1 MAFFKNF
8 IEILSAL
15 TLVDF
20 IFFSSMLLLIIL
32 VVSLIYFIKINR
44 EEMPEEIN
52 VNILKEEEQQPI
64 ELQQLNVYDDEND
77 AIIDLESI
85 SKALEERQISPIEM
99 TDYELEQEERAIISY
114 DELVERSKNLSLNYE
129 IEEEPNPEINIKKVD
144 LENLVSKVEDSKPSL
159 EIRVI
164 SYQKEEAFLEALKNL
179 KEQINWHSNKFI
191 NVDTIK

>member
-1 MAFFKNF
+1 
-8 IEILSAL
+8 
-15 TLVDF
+15 
-20 IFFSSMLLLIIL
+20 
-32 VVSLIYFIKINR
+32 
-44 EEMPEEIN
+44 MPEEIN

-85 SKALEERQISPIEM
+85 SKALEERQINPIEM

-179 KEQINWHSNKFI
+179 KEQIN
-191 NVDTIK
+191 

>member
-20 IFFSSMLLLIIL
+20 IFFSSMMLLIIL

-44 EEMPEEIN
+44 EEMPEEIK
-52 VNILKEEEQQPI
+52 VQDEQQPI
-64 ELQQLNVYDDEND
+64 EIEALNVYDDEND

-85 SKALEERQISPIEM
+85 TKALEERKVSPIEM
-99 TDYELEQEERAIISY
+99 TDYEIEQEERAIISY
-114 DELVERSKNLSLNYE
+114 DELLERSKNLSLNYE

-144 LENLVSKVEDSKPSL
+144 LENLVSKVEDSKPPL
-159 EIRVI
+159 EVRVI
-164 SYQKEEAFLEALKNL
+164 SYKKEEAFLEALKNL
-179 KEQINWHSNKFI
+179 KEQIS
-191 NVDTIK
+191 

>member
-20 IFFSSMLLLIIL
+20 IFFSSMMLLIIL

-44 EEMPEEIN
+44 EEMPEEIK
-52 VNILKEEEQQPI
+52 VPDEQQPI
-64 ELQQLNVYDDEND
+64 ELEALNVYDDEND

-85 SKALEERQISPIEM
+85 SKALEERKASPIEM

-114 DELVERSKNLSLNYE
+114 DELLERSKNLSLNYE

-144 LENLVSKVEDSKPSL
+144 LENLVSKVEDNKPPL
-159 EIRVI
+159 EVRVI

-179 KEQINWHSNKFI
+179 KEQIS
-191 NVDTIK
+191 

>member
-20 IFFSSMLLLIIL
+20 IFFSSMMLLIIL

-44 EEMPEEIN
+44 EEMPEEIK
-52 VNILKEEEQQPI
+52 VQDEQQPI
-64 ELQQLNVYDDEND
+64 EIEALNVYDDEND

-85 SKALEERQISPIEM
+85 TKALEERKVSPIEM
-99 TDYELEQEERAIISY
+99 TDYEIEQEERAIISY
-114 DELVERSKNLSLNYE
+114 DELLERSKNLSLNYE

-144 LENLVSKVEDSKPSL
+144 LENLVSKVEDSKPPL
-159 EIRVI
+159 EVRVI

-179 KEQINWHSNKFI
+179 KEQIS
-191 NVDTIK
+191 

>member
-20 IFFSSMLLLIIL
+20 IFFSSMMLLIIL

-44 EEMPEEIN
+44 EEMPEEIK
-52 VNILKEEEQQPI
+52 VQDEQQPI
-64 ELQQLNVYDDEND
+64 EIETLNVYDDEND

-85 SKALEERQISPIEM
+85 TKALEERKVSPIEM
-99 TDYELEQEERAIISY
+99 TDYEIEQEERAIISY
-114 DELVERSKNLSLNYE
+114 DELLERSKNLSLNYE

-144 LENLVSKVEDSKPSL
+144 LENLVSKVEDNKPSL
-159 EIRVI
+159 EVRVI
-164 SYQKEEAFLEALKNL
+164 SYKKEEAFLEALKNL
-179 KEQINWHSNKFI
+179 KEQIS
-191 NVDTIK
+191 

>member
-44 EEMPEEIN
+44 EEMPEEAN
-52 VNILKEEEQQPI
+52 VNFINEEEQQPI
-64 ELQQLNVYDDEND
+64 ELPQLNVYDDENN

-85 SKALEERQISPIEM
+85 SKALEERKSSPIEM

-129 IEEEPNPEINIKKVD
+129 MEEEPNPEINIKKVD
-144 LENLVSKVEDSKPSL
+144 LENLVSKVEDNKPSL

-179 KEQINWHSNKFI
+179 KGQINWSNWSVFY
-191 NVDTIK
+191 

>member
-44 EEMPEEIN
+44 EEMPEEAN
-52 VNILKEEEQQPI
+52 VNFINEEEQQPI
-64 ELQQLNVYDDEND
+64 ELPQLNVYDDENN

-85 SKALEERQISPIEM
+85 SKALEERKSSPIEM

-129 IEEEPNPEINIKKVD
+129 MEEEPNPEINIKKVD
-144 LENLVSKVEDSKPSL
+144 LENLVSKVEDNKPSL

-179 KEQINWHSNKFI
+179 KGQIN
-191 NVDTIK
+191 